1 MPVQLERELNI
12 KDTMSENIQYGIFL
26 QRRRAKVR
34 VCPRPWRP
42 LTIPEC
48 AFGHFR

>member
-12 KDTMSENIQYGIFL
+12 KDTMSENIQYGIFW
-26 QRRRAKVR
+26 QRR
-34 VCPRPWRP
+34 P
-42 LTIPEC
+42 LAIPEC

>member
-26 QRRRAKVR
+26 QRQ
-34 VCPRPWRP
+34 P
-42 LTIPEC
+42 LAIPEC

>member
-26 QRRRAKVR
+26 PSA
-34 VCPRPWRP
+34 CACACSPSGMP
-42 LTIPEC
+42 LTREL
-48 AFGHFR
+48 